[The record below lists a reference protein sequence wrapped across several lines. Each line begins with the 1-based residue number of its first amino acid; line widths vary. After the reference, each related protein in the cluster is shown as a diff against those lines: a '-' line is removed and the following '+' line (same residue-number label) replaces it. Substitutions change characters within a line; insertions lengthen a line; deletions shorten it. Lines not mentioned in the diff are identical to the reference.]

1 MILRH
6 LTLNPVSPVGPV
18 VASMDRLFD
27 TLTNAGACAANGQ
40 VAPFVPAMNIWQN
53 DAAYIVEAELP
64 GFKMNEIEVS
74 LLQNRLTIS
83 GRRAEQTESNEQGEY
98 IRRER
103 RVGEFSRTVT
113 VPSQVDAEHI
123 QAHLDHG
130 VLRITLPKAQAAQ
143 ARRIEVRPSAS

>member
-6 LTLNPVSPVGPV
+6 LTLNPVSPVSPV
-18 VASMDRLFD
+18 MASVDRLFD
-27 TLTNAGACAANGQ
+27 TLTNAGTCAANGH

-53 DAAYIVEAELP
+53 DTSYIVEAELP

-83 GRRAEQTESNEQGEY
+83 GRHAEQMESNEQGEY

-103 RVGEFSRTVT
+103 RVGEFSRTIT
-113 VPSQVDAEHI
+113 VPSQIDSERI
-123 QAHLDHG
+123 EAHLDHG
-130 VLRITLPKAQAAQ
+130 VLRVTLPKAQAAQ
-143 ARRIEVRPSAS
+143 PRRIEVRPSAS